1 MSTGDHLL
9 HVLNAL
15 ESRAVVLEEELK
27 EIDSDVNLNATLA
40 RKYGNEFFQEGADV
54 LNRTRVR
61 RAGPRPRAR
70 ARAGR
75 RRTTRPATRMA
86 QIEKQQ
92 KLAEIRVQQQETS
105 KSVNMGKAVLSSLN
119 DNFGNPAS
127 SGHARAP
134 ARRLAPRAYEH
145 ALAPLRSRRR
155 RRSGGAD
162 TRADGVDA

>member
-61 RAGPRPRAR
+61 HAGPRSRPRAR
-70 ARAGR
+70 ARR
-75 RRTTRPATRMA
+75 SSPHDATRDA
-86 QIEKQQ
+86 
-92 KLAEIRVQQQETS
+92 
-105 KSVNMGKAVLSSLN
+105 
-119 DNFGNPAS
+119 
-127 SGHARAP
+127 H
-134 ARRLAPRAYEH
+134 
-145 ALAPLRSRRR
+145 
-155 RRSGGAD
+155 GAD
-162 TRADGVDA
+162 

>member
-61 RAGPRPRAR
+61 HAGPQSRPRAR
-70 ARAGR
+70 ARR
-75 RRTTRPATRMA
+75 SSPHDATCDA
-86 QIEKQQ
+86 
-92 KLAEIRVQQQETS
+92 
-105 KSVNMGKAVLSSLN
+105 
-119 DNFGNPAS
+119 
-127 SGHARAP
+127 H
-134 ARRLAPRAYEH
+134 
-145 ALAPLRSRRR
+145 
-155 RRSGGAD
+155 GAD
-162 TRADGVDA
+162 

>member
-75 RRTTRPATRMA
+75 RRTTRPVTRTA

-127 SGHARAP
+127 SAHARAP

-145 ALAPLRSRRR
+145 ALAPLRSHRR

>member
-75 RRTTRPATRMA
+75 RRTTRPVTRTA

-127 SGHARAP
+127 SAHARAP

-145 ALAPLRSRRR
+145 ALAPPPLTSSSPLRRR
-155 RRSGGAD
+155 RHPC
-162 TRADGVDA
+162 